1 MSYIKILLISTI
13 ISNNLFAQE
22 IHATHPNATPST
34 VWAMSNELDDALLK
48 KDTTKLQNLLHKDL
62 TLGHSNGWLETKESL
77 LKNLPTSKIHYHEF
91 NTIEEPEIHH
101 SSKNLKTISRKLTA
115 IGELEDYDFEVD
127 LQILEIWIFE
137 DDRWQLL
144 ARQSV
149 EVDFDK

>member
-1 MSYIKILLISTI
+1 MNYIKILLISI
-13 ISNNLFAQE
+13 LISKNLFAQE
-22 IHATHPNATPST
+22 IHAIPPNTTP
-34 VWAMSNELDDALLK
+34 VWAMSNKLDDALLQ
-48 KDTTKLQNLLHKDL
+48 KDTAKLQNLLHKDL

-91 NTIEEPEIHH
+91 KTIEEPKIHH

-115 IGELEDYDFEVD
+115 IGELEDYDFDVD

-137 DDRWQLL
+137 DDRWQLI